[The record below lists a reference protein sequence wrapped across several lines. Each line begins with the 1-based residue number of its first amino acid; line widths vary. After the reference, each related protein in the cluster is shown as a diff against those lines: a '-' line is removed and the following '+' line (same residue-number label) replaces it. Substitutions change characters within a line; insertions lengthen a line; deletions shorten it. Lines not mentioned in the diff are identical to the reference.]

1 MKRNGRMA
9 AFADAPSVEE
19 LVRSGAWIAFS
30 VSGGKDS
37 SAAIAATLPLLDA
50 IGHPRERRFMLHSD
64 LGRSEWKSTT
74 PHVERLSDHFGL
86 PLRTVRHKTQ
96 DMVAR
101 WERRGELG
109 IQRWSRAETV
119 NLVGPWSSAS
129 LKFCTAEQKI
139 HVMSAHKKD
148 LEGPVVSVMGIR
160 RDESH
165 GRSRAPFE
173 SLDTGMKRHGR
184 TDCMTWNPIAD
195 WTTQDV
201 FSVHEEQAIPLHEA
215 YRLGSTRLSCNFC
228 VLASIN
234 DLDVSSGQDQNRE
247 TYLTLVEMEIRYA
260 SSFQPARWLA
270 DVRPGILPA
279 ATLEGL
285 ADAKHKAQERRALEA
300 SYPEN
305 YRKRRPQELNSS
317 EWDDVARIRDQIARI
332 MGITDHLPDPR
343 EAGRLG

>member
-1 MKRNGRMA
+1 MKRDGSIT
-9 AFADAPSVEE
+9 AFADAPVVED
-19 LVRSGAWIAFS
+19 LIRAGAWVVFS

-37 SAAIAATLPLLDA
+37 SAAIAATLPLLDS
-50 IGHPRERRFMLHSD
+50 IGHPPERRFMIHSD
-64 LGRSEWKSTT
+64 LGRSEWKSTM
-74 PHVERLSDHFGL
+74 PHVERLAAHFGL

-109 IQRWSRAETV
+109 IQRWSRGETV

-165 GRSRAPFE
+165 GRSKAPFE
-173 SLDTGMKRHGR
+173 SLDTGMKRHKR
-184 TDCMTWNPIAD
+184 SDCMTWNPIVD

-201 FSVHEEQAIPLHEA
+201 FDIHEEQGIPLHEA
-215 YRLGSTRLSCNFC
+215 YHLGSTRLSCNFC

-234 DLDVSSGQDQNRE
+234 DLDVSSGQDQNRD

-260 SSFQPARWLA
+260 SSFQPARWLG
-270 DVRPGILPA
+270 DVRPELLNTEA
-279 ATLEGL
+279 LRDLKE
-285 ADAKHKAQERRALEA
+285 AKYKSERRKSLEA
-300 SYPEN
+300 SYPEP
-305 YRKRRPQELNSS
+305 YRLRRQPDLTSS
-317 EWDDVARIRDQIARI
+317 DWGDIARIRREIAGI
-332 MGITDHLPDPR
+332 MGFHDYVADPR
-343 EAGRLG
+343 KVAMLG